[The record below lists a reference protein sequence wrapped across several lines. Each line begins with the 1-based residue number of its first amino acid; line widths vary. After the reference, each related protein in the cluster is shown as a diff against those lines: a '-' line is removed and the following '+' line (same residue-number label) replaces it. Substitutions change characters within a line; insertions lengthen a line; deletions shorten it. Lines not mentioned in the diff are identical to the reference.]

1 MCQGRSRMQ
10 QIQKV
15 KGVEGLNYEAINESD
30 WNAQNALP
38 FDNDWSGISYDDYQN
53 YDDNCPIDDYQN
65 DDDNCQI
72 NDDQNDDD
80 YEDDERESS
89 WIYVFMLFWI
99 ISTIIYWLSVNSFY
113 HDLAVKYVSS
123 ICGRFLQT
131 NFWTD
136 NTALISIVDRILLT
150 LTDRSLIYRQVI
162 FQVILITIDFFHG
175 SAITV

>member
-15 KGVEGLNYEAINESD
+15 QSVEGLNYEVINESD
-30 WNAQNALP
+30 WNAQNALS
-38 FDNDWSGISYDDYQN
+38 FDNDWSNISY
-53 YDDNCPIDDYQN
+53 DYQN

-80 YEDDERESS
+80 YEDDERDSS
-89 WIYVFMLFWI
+89 WMYVFLLFWI
-99 ISTIIYWLSVNSFY
+99 ISTMIYWLSVNSFY
-113 HDLAVKYVSS
+113 HDLAAKYVSS
-123 ICGRFLQT
+123 ICGRFLRT
-131 NFWTD
+131 TFWTD
-136 NTALISIVDRILLT
+136 NTALISIDRILLT
-150 LTDRSLIYRQVI
+150 LTDSSLIYRQAI